1 MTSKSTLTD
10 PQDMFLDKA
19 DGATLPITP
28 LTENDFT
35 RWASKQ
41 PDALREW
48 FANTGFTAKQGSSA
62 FVPGEN
68 RKLERVILGVGKKLD
83 LYDFAHLPTR
93 LARKNDEKP
102 VVLKIDALLKSDD
115 ANKAALGW
123 ALGGY
128 QFTQYKTQGDIPV
141 PARLVWPESADSD
154 AVLRAAAGTW
164 LARDLVNVPAND
176 MGPAELAATVHSL
189 AEEFGAE
196 YTEIIGDALLDRNYP
211 LIHAVGRASAR
222 KPLLAELVWGKPNAP
237 KVTIIGKG
245 IVFDTGGLDIKPS
258 NAMLLMKKDMG
269 GAAHALGLARMIMMA
284 ELPVR
289 LRVLIPAAENAV
301 GADSFRPMDI
311 VTSRK
316 GLTVEIGNTDAEGR
330 LVLADALSDAA
341 DENPDMIVDF
351 ATLTGAARVALGP
364 ELPAMFSNDD
374 KLADEINS
382 AAEKLQDPLWRLPL
396 WQNYKAELESP
407 NADLNNVGAGPFGGA
422 ITAALFLEHFIAE
435 DTPWVHIDTYAWNP
449 KASAGRPKGGEAFG
463 IRAVYDVIASR
474 YG

>member
-1 MTSKSTLTD
+1 MN
-10 PQDMFLDKA
+10 PQDLFLDKS
-19 DGATLPITP
+19 DGAALPITP
-28 LTENDFT
+28 LTESDFT

-41 PDALREW
+41 PQPLQDW
-48 FANTGFTAKQGSSA
+48 FKNTGFNASQGTSA

-83 LYDFAHLPTR
+83 LYDFAALPGR

-102 VVLKIDALLKSDD
+102 VVLKIDALLKSED

-128 QFTQYKTQGDIPV
+128 QFTQYKTQGDIPA
-141 PARLVWPESADSD
+141 PARLVWPESSDSD
-154 AVLRAAAGTW
+154 AVLRAASGTW
-164 LARDLVNVPAND
+164 LTRDLINIPAND
-176 MGPAELAATVHSL
+176 LGPTELGNEVRKM

-196 YTEIIGDALLDRNYP
+196 YTEINGDALLDQNYP
-211 LIHAVGRASAR
+211 LIHAVGRASSR
-222 KPLLAELVWGKPNAP
+222 QPLLAELVWGKPKAP
-237 KVTIIGKG
+237 KITIIGKG
-245 IVFDTGGLDIKPS
+245 IVFDTGGLDIKPG

-284 ELPVR
+284 DLPVR

-330 LVLADALSDAA
+330 LVLADALSDAS
-341 DENPDMIVDF
+341 DESPEMIVDY
-351 ATLTGAARVALGP
+351 ATLTGAARVALGA
-364 ELPAMFSNDD
+364 ELPAMFCNDD
-374 KLADEINS
+374 KLADEIS
-382 AAEKLQDPLWRLPL
+382 RAADKHQDPLWRMPL
-396 WQNYKAELESP
+396 WQNYKKDLESP
-407 NADLNNVGAGPFGGA
+407 NADLNNISAGSFGGA
-422 ITAALFLEHFIAE
+422 ITAALFLEHFVGE
-435 DTPWVHIDTYAWNP
+435 DIPWVHIDTYGWNP
-449 KASAGRPKGGEAFG
+449 NASAGRPKGGEAFG
-463 IRAVYDVIASR
+463 VRAVFDVIASR